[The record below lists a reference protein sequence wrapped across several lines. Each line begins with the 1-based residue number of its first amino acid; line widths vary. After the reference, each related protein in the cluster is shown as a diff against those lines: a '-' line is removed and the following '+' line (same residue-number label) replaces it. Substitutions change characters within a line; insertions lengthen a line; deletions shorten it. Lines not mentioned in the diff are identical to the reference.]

1 MNIMKN
7 FSHKGTKGT
16 KSKAYSFVNFVC
28 FVRGIFIL
36 GFVLLVGCQS
46 MNKDKLYQAD
56 GGKAEAALAEIES
69 LVVPLD
75 SLEGAELKKAA
86 SAARA
91 KIAEAEKTALN
102 DRAAEGRLAAWSG
115 RLYLIEGSRKNAEA
129 ALKTA
134 DKLSPGSVE
143 GRVLLIRMEKDA
155 DAREKL
161 CNDAIAE
168 AAGGSFAGSSGA
180 FQIELGR
187 DLLEKNYY
195 REAAAAFDTAFP
207 QLPAV
212 YAETYLA
219 SREKAWTLRNLA
231 DGEGGKT
238 AEIVLKTEITWED
251 AIEITN
257 AETELLK
264 FVTAGKSYPVSD
276 LFKRLLEVQVIP
288 PTQDIAAAADSSS
301 TLKKT
306 AQKDIILRCGASWYL
321 WNLLAQARADKSLLT
336 RYSSRYGAK
345 SPVPDVGRDSIFFD
359 SVLGCVER
367 EIMSLPDGR
376 NISGASAVS
385 GTEFFTLVKKEK

>member
-75 SLEGAELKKAA
+75 SLEGSELKKAA

-91 KIAEAEKTALN
+91 KIAEAEKSAFTE
-102 DRAAEGRLAAWSG
+102 RAAQGRLAAWSG
-115 RLYLIEGSRKNAEA
+115 RLYLLEGSRKNAEA
-129 ALKTA
+129 SLKTA
-134 DKLSPGSVE
+134 DKLAPGSVE
-143 GRVLLIRMEKDA
+143 GRVLLIRLEANA

-168 AAGGSFAGSSGA
+168 AAGGSFSGAGGA
-180 FQIELGR
+180 FQIELAR
-187 DLLEKNYY
+187 ALLEKNYW

-219 SREKAWTLRNLA
+219 SREKAWALRSLA
-231 DGEGGKT
+231 EGDGGKT
-238 AEIVLKTEITWED
+238 AEIALKAEITWED
-251 AIEITN
+251 ALELT
-257 AETELLK
+257 AGETELLH
-264 FVTAGKSYPVSD
+264 FATAGKTYPVSD
-276 LFKRLLEVQVIP
+276 LFRRLLEAQIIP
-288 PTQDIAAAADSSS
+288 PMQDIAATAETSS
-301 TLKKT
+301 TFKKT
-306 AQKDIILRCGASWYL
+306 AQKDAVLRSGAAWYL
-321 WNLLAQARADKSLLT
+321 WQLLAQARADKSLLT
-336 RYSSRYGAK
+336 RYSSRYGAR

-367 EIMSLPDGR
+367 EIMALPDGR
-376 NISGASAVS
+376 NFSGESAVS
-385 GTEFFTLVKKEK
+385 GAEFFSMVQKVK